1 MPSLIKRLQG
11 DLANE
16 RDRRLQ
22 AENDLEMMK
31 VKTDNL
37 QQELKSE
44 KTNINI
50 VCSDYENKVR
60 KLKTSLEM
68 EEGRTAD
75 MLK

>member
-1 MPSLIKRLQG
+1 MPSLIQRLQG